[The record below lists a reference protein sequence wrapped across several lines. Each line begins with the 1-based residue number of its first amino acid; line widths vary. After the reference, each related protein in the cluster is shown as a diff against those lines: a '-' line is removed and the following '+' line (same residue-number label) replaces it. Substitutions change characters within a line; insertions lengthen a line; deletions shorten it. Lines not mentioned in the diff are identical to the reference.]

1 LFSGHGVYD
10 GLRARLNQST
20 LDALTPQVELYR
32 IGHGEYPKDLDQLA
46 AGAPKASPIMIYD
59 ANVAGAA
66 GGLREFYYRP
76 VGCGH
81 YYLRSVGL
89 DGVPFTQD
97 DIVPDTDPATRTR
110 IGLLIQRQPAME
122 APCKPA

>member
-1 LFSGHGVYD
+1 MPGRRGDHPDHRLLGVFYFGFVQRARGLRRPALFSGHGVYD

-59 ANVAGAA
+59 ANVARAA
-66 GGLREFYYRP
+66 GGLRELLSPGRVRP
-76 VGCGH
+76 
-81 YYLRSVGL
+81 LL
-89 DGVPFTQD
+89 
-97 DIVPDTDPATRTR
+97 PAKRR
-110 IGLLIQRQPAME
+110 A
-122 APCKPA
+122 